1 MMPPKCSSA
10 HRAWQFACRQLGVWK
25 SDLCCEQECLDS
37 LVRDCG
43 LVCTAHPPLWRRVPM
58 PLCSSSLSPC
68 MQTTLP
74 LGYDAAAELWGMQGS
89 SPLSAYS
96 VAHLADDK
104 PAALPHPTG
113 AGRVP
118 ILNGASPAAVN
129 SAMCGGVR
137 QPHQQQHHLE
147 KAGSSNASTQ
157 GDEMLEGC
165 SPRSEDSQQL
175 ILCKQ
180 IWQNS

>member
-1 MMPPKCSSA
+1 MTPPKCSTA
-10 HRAWQFACRQLGVWK
+10 HRAWHSACRQSCMWQSV
-25 SDLCCEQECLDS
+25 LCCEPLLKPLMCDTEVLCTSHPCLQ
-37 LVRDCG
+37 
-43 LVCTAHPPLWRRVPM
+43 RRVPM
-58 PLCSSSLSPC
+58 LLCSPSLSPC
-68 MQTTLP
+68 VQTTLP
-74 LGYDAAAELWGMQGS
+74 LGYNPAAELWGMQGS

-104 PAALPHPTG
+104 PAVLPHPASG
-113 AGRVP
+113 AGRLP
-118 ILNGASPAAVN
+118 SLNGCSPLAVN
-129 SAMCGGVR
+129 SGMCGGAR
-137 QPHQQQHHLE
+137 QPHQQQHLE

>member
-1 MMPPKCSSA
+1 
-10 HRAWQFACRQLGVWK
+10 
-25 SDLCCEQECLDS
+25 
-37 LVRDCG
+37 
-43 LVCTAHPPLWRRVPM
+43 
-58 PLCSSSLSPC
+58 
-68 MQTTLP
+68 
-74 LGYDAAAELWGMQGS
+74 MQGS

-104 PAALPHPTG
+104 PAMLPHPAPG
-113 AGRVP
+113 AGRLP
-118 ILNGASPAAVN
+118 SLNGGSPAAVN
-129 SAMCGGVR
+129 SGMCGGAR
-137 QPHQQQHHLE
+137 QQHQHLE

>member
-1 MMPPKCSSA
+1 
-10 HRAWQFACRQLGVWK
+10 
-25 SDLCCEQECLDS
+25 
-37 LVRDCG
+37 
-43 LVCTAHPPLWRRVPM
+43 
-58 PLCSSSLSPC
+58 

-74 LGYDAAAELWGMQGS
+74 LGYNPAAELWGMQGS

-96 VAHLADDK
+96 AANLANDK
-104 PAALPHPTG
+104 PAALPQPSLGT
-113 AGRVP
+113 ARLP
-118 ILNGASPAAVN
+118 SLNGGSLAAVN
-129 SAMCGGVR
+129 SSMCGGPR
-137 QPHQQQHHLE
+137 QPHQQHSHLE